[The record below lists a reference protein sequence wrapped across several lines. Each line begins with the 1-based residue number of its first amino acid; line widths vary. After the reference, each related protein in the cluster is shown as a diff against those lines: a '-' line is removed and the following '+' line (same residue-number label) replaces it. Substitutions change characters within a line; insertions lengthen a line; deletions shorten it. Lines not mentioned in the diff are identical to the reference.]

1 MDSPVIIVVIVGKAS
16 CWASCGWS
24 ASCEWSASCGASCG
38 ASCWV
43 MRVVEVVRIV
53 LVRIVI
59 VRIGEIISDGRRLRK
74 LPVAVS
80 DFGVEPPA
88 FYLTSLHL
96 YNKKYENYL
105 LNRVFN

>member
-1 MDSPVIIVVIVGKAS
+1 MIIVVIVGKAS
-16 CWASCGWS
+16 CWASCGWP
-24 ASCEWSASCGASCG
+24 ASCGASCG

-59 VRIGEIISDGRRLRK
+59 VRIGEIVGDGRCLRK

-80 DFGVEPPA
+80 DFGIEPPA
-88 FYLTSLHL
+88 FHLTSLHL
-96 YNKKYENYL
+96 QNEFLLIGFYL
-105 LNRVFN
+105 NGVFI